1 MPRRPY
7 KKRVVPPD
15 PLYNSFVVAKLINYV
30 MVDGKKS
37 VAKKIVY
44 SVLERIKEQGLDPLV
59 TLDEAIKN
67 TAPNYEV
74 RPRRL
79 GGASYMVPFEVRKER
94 KLFLALNW
102 IIEAAKARPNKQYH
116 TFADKLFAEILD
128 ASRNLGQ
135 AVLKKQQ
142 VEKLAEANKA
152 FAHLRW

>member
-74 RPRRL
+74 RSRRL

-94 KLFLALNW
+94 NSF
-102 IIEAAKARPNKQYH
+102 
-116 TFADKLFAEILD
+116 
-128 ASRNLGQ
+128 
-135 AVLKKQQ
+135 
-142 VEKLAEANKA
+142 
-152 FAHLRW
+152 

>member
-1 MPRRPY
+1 
-7 KKRVVPPD
+7 
-15 PLYNSFVVAKLINYV
+15 
-30 MVDGKKS
+30 
-37 VAKKIVY
+37 
-44 SVLERIKEQGLDPLV
+44 LERIKEQGLDPLV

-102 IIEAAKARPNKQYH
+102 IIEGAKARPNKQYH
-116 TFADKLFAEILD
+116 TFADKLFAEIFD

>member
-7 KKRVVPPD
+7 KKRIISPD
-15 PLYNSFVVAKLINYV
+15 PVYNSFVVAKLINYV
-30 MVDGKKS
+30 MVDGKKT

-44 SVLERIKEQGLDPLV
+44 TVLEKIKKQGLDPL
-59 TLDEAIKN
+59 LILEEAIKN
-67 TAPNYEV
+67 TAPNYEI

-102 IIEAAKARPNKQYH
+102 IIEAAKSRPNKQYH

-135 AVLKKQQ
+135 AVAKKQQ
-142 VEKLAEANKA
+142 VERLAEANKA

>member
-7 KKRVVPPD
+7 KKRIISPD
-15 PLYNSFVVAKLINYV
+15 PVYNSFVVAKLINYV
-30 MVDGKKS
+30 MVDGKKT

-44 SVLERIKEQGLDPLV
+44 TVLEKIKKQGLDPL
-59 TLDEAIKN
+59 LILEEAIKN
-67 TAPNYEV
+67 TAPNYEI

-102 IIEAAKARPNKQYH
+102 IIKAAKSRPNKQYH

-135 AVLKKQQ
+135 AVAKKQQ
-142 VEKLAEANKA
+142 VERLAEANKA